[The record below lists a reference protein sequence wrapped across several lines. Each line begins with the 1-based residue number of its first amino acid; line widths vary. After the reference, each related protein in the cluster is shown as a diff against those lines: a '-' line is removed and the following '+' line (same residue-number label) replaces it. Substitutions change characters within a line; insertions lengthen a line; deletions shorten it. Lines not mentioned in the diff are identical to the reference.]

1 MVSRAAA
8 GRAAEL
14 EYARGEAGK
23 EEKEVK
29 LERSML
35 KKWESHFKKKY
46 GSKTP
51 AQIFREGITKN
62 SVENIQKFYAWA
74 AGRIAEL
81 INKDYTKEK
90 ELRRYFDAHKTKFGE
105 NYMLEAYVAIQQM
118 KKRQNEI
125 IATFKEAQKYWTLAL
140 AKMGTLG
147 WTHPFLKKYD
157 DQPLDIFLSVVE
169 EKELQVLANLDKVDR
184 HLKPRLR

>member
-14 EYARGEAGK
+14 EQARGDAR
-23 EEKEVK
+23 EEEREVK
-29 LERSML
+29 LEESML
-35 KKWESHFKKKY
+35 KKWKSIFKKKY

-51 AQIFREGITKN
+51 AQLFSEGITKDR
-62 SVENIQKFYAWA
+62 VKAIQSFYAWA

-90 ELRRYFDAHKTKFGE
+90 ELRRYFDAHKREFGE

-118 KKRQNEI
+118 KKKQNEI
-125 IATFKEAQKYWTLAL
+125 IATFQKAQQYWTLAL

-147 WTHPFLKKYD
+147 WMHPFLKKYD
-157 DQPLDIFLSVVE
+157 DEPLDIFLAVVE
-169 EKELQVLANLDKVDR
+169 EKELQVLVNLDKVD
-184 HLKPRLR
+184 HYLKPRLM